1 MALIQYESHKFKPA
15 TLATINQANE
25 ILEDYDSRGF
35 DLTLRQLYYQFVA
48 RDLIPNTQR
57 SYKNLGTAVSNG
69 RLAGLIDW
77 DYIIDRTRNIRSLS
91 TWENAREIMFSSHR
105 SFRVDKWAEQHY
117 HIEVWIE
124 KDALVGVIQRI
135 CNELRI
141 DYFSCRGYTSLS
153 SMWRAARRLR
163 AHENDWK
170 ETVILHLGDHD
181 PSGMDMTRD
190 IQARLRTFRSEVDV
204 RRIALN
210 MDQIDKYNPPPN
222 PTKLS
227 DSRAEEYIPKYGYDS
242 WELDAL
248 EPEAMEDLIESTVL
262 ELRDEDLWD
271 EATEKEDEHKKDLKL
286 AVDNWDDTVA
296 FLRDRFGE

>member
-1 MALIQYESHKFKPA
+1 MSLIRYESHNFKPA

-25 ILEDYDSRGF
+25 ILEDYASRGF

-48 RDLIPNTQR
+48 RALIPNTQR

-77 DYIIDRTRNIRSLS
+77 DYIIDRTRKIRSLN
-91 TWENAREIMFSSHR
+91 TWENAYGIMVSTHN
-105 SFRVDKWAEQHY
+105 SFRIDKWAEQPY

-124 KDALVGVIQRI
+124 KDALIGVIQRI

-141 DYFSCRGYTSLS
+141 NYFSCRGYTSLS
-153 SMWRAARRLR
+153 AMWRAARRLR
-163 AHENDWK
+163 GHENDWK

-181 PSGMDMTRD
+181 PSGLDMTRD
-190 IQARLRTFRSEVDV
+190 IQDRLKTFGSEVDV

-210 MDQIDKYNPPPN
+210 MDQIDEYNPPPN
-222 PTKLS
+222 PAKLS
-227 DSRAEEYIPKYGYDS
+227 DSRAGEYVPKYGYDS

-248 EPEAMEDLIESTVL
+248 EPEAMEDLIESAVL
-262 ELRDEDLWD
+262 ELRNGKLWD
-271 EATEKEDEHKKDLKL
+271 EATYIEDEHKEDLKL
-286 AVDNWDDTVA
+286 AVDNWDDVVQ
-296 FLRDRFGE
+296 FLRSSA